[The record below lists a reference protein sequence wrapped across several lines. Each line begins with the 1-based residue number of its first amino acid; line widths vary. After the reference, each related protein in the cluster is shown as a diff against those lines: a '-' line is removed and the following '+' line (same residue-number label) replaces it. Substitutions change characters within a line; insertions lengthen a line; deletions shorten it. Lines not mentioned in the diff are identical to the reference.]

1 MKRSNKTK
9 CLIIDHDSQSNHQL
23 ELEMKKFP
31 DTIEL
36 VGVHTDFRDGYNKV
50 IKHRPDV
57 IFLNISFPFF
67 TGQEM
72 LGNSAVGASK
82 VIFLAKE
89 ANYLHQSIKAS
100 RFDCLLKP
108 FVIPELRRT
117 LKRIHENRNQRLIQY
132 AAQKADDQ
140 TQFKYNKLAL
150 PIAKGSI
157 FIEPRE
163 IIYCQADQ
171 EYTRLVT
178 LYNSHLISKN
188 LKYFETRLDSRRF
201 FRVHK
206 SFVLNLEHIEAY
218 VKSEGGHVVMS
229 DNKVIHIGR
238 SRKKE
243 FSILMG
249 L

>member
-1 MKRSNKTK
+1 MKRSVKTK
-9 CLIIDHDSQSNHQL
+9 CLIIDNDSQSNYQL
-23 ELEMKKFP
+23 EQEIKKFH
-31 DTIEL
+31 EAFE
-36 VGVHTDFRDGYNKV
+36 VMGVHTDYREGYNKAQL
-50 IKHRPDV
+50 HRPDV
-57 IFLNISFPFF
+57 IFLNISAPFF

-72 LGNSAVGASK
+72 LGNTSVGASK

-132 AAQKADDQ
+132 AAQTSHSH

-243 FSILMG
+243 FAMLIG